1 MPRSE
6 DQEGM
11 AVRTLILPL
20 TLFFL
25 LTACTGVLRAPEGDV
40 RETVRNFEIDAR
52 FSLRLD
58 DEASQTGP
66 GQGASGRLVWRHNGE
81 SDHIVFSTPLGQG
94 LAELSS
100 TASGARLRLA
110 SGEERQARDAAT
122 VLKSFW
128 TFPLP
133 VDQVPRWL
141 LGRFGGAG
149 SLLRDAQ
156 GRPSRWVEAGWEIVY
171 AYEDE
176 TAGALPSRLTV
187 RRVGEFELRLRI
199 EEWRIIP

>member
-6 DQEGM
+6 DRESI
-11 AVRTLILPL
+11 AVRAWLLPL
-20 TLFFL
+20 MLFFL
-25 LTACTGVLRAPEGDV
+25 LTACAGVLRAPEGEI
-40 RETVRNFEIDAR
+40 REAVRNFEIDAR

-58 DEASQTGP
+58 ADASQTGL
-66 GQGASGRLVWRHNGE
+66 GQGASGRLVWRHDGE
-81 SDHIVFSTPLGQG
+81 SDHIVFSSPLGQG

-122 VLKSFW
+122 LLKSFW
-128 TFPLP
+128 AYPLP
-133 VDQVPRWL
+133 VDQVAQWL

-149 SLLRDAQ
+149 SPLRDTE
-156 GRPSRWVEAGWEIVY
+156 GRPSRWVETGWEIDY

-176 TAGALPSRLTV
+176 AAGALPSRLTV

>member
-1 MPRSE
+1 MS
-6 DQEGM
+6 
-11 AVRTLILPL
+11 VRALVLPL
-20 TLFFL
+20 TLIFL
-25 LTACTGVLRAPEGDV
+25 LTACAGVLRAPEGEI

-58 DEASQTGP
+58 ANASQTEP
-66 GQGASGRLVWRHNGE
+66 GQGASGRLVWRHDGE
-81 SDHIVFSTPLGQG
+81 SDRIVFSSPLGQG

-122 VLKSFW
+122 LLKGFW
-128 TFPLP
+128 VYPLP
-133 VDQVPRWL
+133 VDQVAQWL
-141 LGRFGGAG
+141 LGRFGSAG
-149 SLLRDAQ
+149 SLLRDTE
-156 GRPSRWVEAGWEIVY
+156 GRPSRWAGAGWEIDY

-176 TAGALPSRLTV
+176 AAGALPSRLTV